1 MEQQSCI
8 PVAKMRAAMAALLG
22 GVCLLAAGMA
32 AAQTTGKNPSHEDI
46 LRGFDISALY
56 ADTAQ
61 GTTGFGSGATLT
73 GVVVR
78 WENPIVYSLDGL
90 QYDKARIAETVE
102 TLKKFADLAG
112 IVVKEGAVGG
122 KDVNFRIVFRNTDN
136 LRASNGGKV
145 GCLTSWNSDNWT
157 GRLNWAELQINLA
170 YQAGISQC
178 IQHEL
183 LHAFG
188 LRGHPHKLHS
198 ILSYYTTRFVFEP
211 TEADIVLLQTLY
223 DRRIKAGM
231 PRLEAVVLANG
242 IIEEKRRALNPAA
255 PPATSPDAVLADI
268 RASIVALA
276 ESGNV
281 RAMLHLA
288 EAFRGGKGAE
298 LDPQRSKAWLDR
310 ATASIDPVQR
320 FDAAYALQF
329 GRIVPRDQER
339 AARLYAGIADTGQ
352 AAAQNNLGNMLRNGH
367 GLATDKIEA
376 LKWFILSAK
385 AGNKLAEKNRDS
397 LSAELADD
405 ERGEAER
412 RAGAWKPV
420 AQAAR

>member
-1 MEQQSCI
+1 
-8 PVAKMRAAMAALLG
+8 MRGL
-22 GVCLLAAGMA
+22 CGMA
-32 AAQTTGKNPSHEDI
+32 FVIGLSGLLVSPADAQTTGKNPSHADI
-46 LRGFDISALY
+46 LRGFDIAALY
-56 ADTAQ
+56 ADTTQ

-78 WENPIVYSLDGL
+78 WDNPVVYSLDGL
-90 QYDKARIAETVE
+90 QYDKTSIAETVK

-112 IVVKEGAVGG
+112 IAVREGTVGG
-122 KDVNFRIVFRNTDN
+122 KDVNFRIIFRNTDN

-170 YQAGISQC
+170 YTSGINQC

-223 DRRIKAGM
+223 DRRIKTGM
-231 PRLEAVVLANG
+231 PRLEAVALASG
-242 IIEEKRRALNPAA
+242 IIEEKRRVLNPGA

-268 RASIVALA
+268 RGSIVALA
-276 ESGNV
+276 ESGNA

-288 EAFRGGKGAE
+288 EAFRSGKGAD
-298 LDPQRSKAWLDR
+298 LDPERSRLWLDR
-310 ATASIDPVQR
+310 AMASTDPVQR
-320 FDAAYALQF
+320 FDVAYALQF
-329 GRIVPRDQER
+329 GRIVPRDHAR
-339 AARLYAGIADTGQ
+339 AARLYSGIADTGQ
-352 AAAQNNLGNMLRNGH
+352 ASAQNNLGTMLRSGH
-367 GLATDKIEA
+367 GLATDKVDA

-385 AGNKLAEKNRDS
+385 TGNKLAEKNRDS
-397 LSAELADD
+397 LSAELAED
-405 ERGEAER
+405 ERSEAER
-412 RAGAWKPV
+412 RAAAWRP
-420 AQAAR
+420 AAEAAR